1 MGENSNFAFKVNHY
15 ADENTLNQIFT
26 HVKYKQFPVVTQGQ
40 EEPGPLKQKCKKKKK
55 KTYPRLIQIQ
65 CSEENGLSSGTIIHQ
80 PKVAKAKDSFKA
92 SL

>member
-40 EEPGPLKQKCKKKKK
+40 EEPGPLKQQLKQK

-65 CSEENGLSSGTIIHQ
+65 CSEEHGLSSGTIIHQ
-80 PKVAKAKDSFKA
+80 LKVV
-92 SL
+92 

>member
-55 KTYPRLIQIQ
+55 NV
-65 CSEENGLSSGTIIHQ
+65 S
-80 PKVAKAKDSFKA
+80 KVDSNTV
-92 SL
+92 LRREWPQ